1 MTLRLRLLLG
11 VPLAVLTVVVLCACG
26 ASGGLDA
33 GEPAPPVSVQPSP
46 KPLWPGWS
54 GTTPSA
60 PGAETATKLPPP
72 EPLDGLG
79 ELGPGGLARL
89 DVRELLRA
97 DPRLRT
103 LADRPMIDK
112 PGRSGIR
119 PPVLVDLSGDGR
131 PELLLAIDLESGR
144 SAVVVYA
151 ERGGK
156 VYPVL
161 FTAGK
166 RIAVEVLGTDLLV
179 RSPCADG
186 GEQAVRYH
194 WDGKRMSTVSD
205 TKSYRKPDRSPGH
218 GGDSPS
224 PRPSS
229 TPSSEPS
236 SVPPSTPSST
246 PSARPGTRS

>member
-11 VPLAVLTVVVLCACG
+11 APLAVLTAVVLSACG
-26 ASGGLDA
+26 TTDGLDA

-46 KPLWPGWS
+46 KPLWPDWS

-72 EPLDGLG
+72 EPLDGIG
-79 ELGPGGLARL
+79 ELGPRGLAGL

-97 DPRLRT
+97 DPRIKT
-103 LADRPMIDK
+103 LADRPMIKK

-119 PPVLVDLSGDGR
+119 PPVLVDLSGDGK

-166 RIAVEVLGTDLLV
+166 RISVEVIGTDLLV

-205 TKSYRKPDRSPGH
+205 TKNYKKPDRSPDH
-218 GGDSPS
+218 GDGDHSDSDHGDHGDGGPASP
-224 PRPSS
+224 
-229 TPSSEPS
+229 TA
-236 SVPPSTPSST
+236 
-246 PSARPGTRS
+246 SARPGTRS